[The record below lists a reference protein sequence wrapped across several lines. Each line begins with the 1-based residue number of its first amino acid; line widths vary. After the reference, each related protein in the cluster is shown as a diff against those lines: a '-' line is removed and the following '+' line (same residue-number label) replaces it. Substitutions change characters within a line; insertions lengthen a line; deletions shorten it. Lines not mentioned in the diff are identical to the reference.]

1 MVDAPSVVAQDL
13 RGRVIP
19 VAEGG
24 VATTMMNT
32 GNPRWVRNV
41 RSKEWLLG
49 HSEEYIGES
58 VSGK

>member
-13 RGRVIP
+13 WGRVTP

-24 VATTMMNT
+24 VVTTMMNT

-41 RSKEWLLG
+41 RSREWLIG
-49 HSEEYIGES
+49 HSEDYIGES
-58 VSGK
+58 ASGK